1 MKNYEVK
8 LVFLPKKVL
17 HKISKDVEL
26 PLNNEDQELAEKMIY
41 HIEESRK
48 PNSKFRAGVG
58 VAAVQYGILKN
69 MFYISVNKED
79 GVDEDFSDVLI
90 NPKVVATS
98 AYEVALDGGEGCLS
112 VDEDWPNQEGYVY
125 RKNRIVIDAYSY
137 KEKKNK
143 RYDFNGYLAIIAQH
157 ELDHLQGKLF
167 VDRIN
172 RKDPWEKKNDAV
184 II

>member
-1 MKNYEVK
+1 
-8 LVFLPKKVL
+8 
-17 HKISKDVEL
+17 
-26 PLNNEDQELAEKMIY
+26 
-41 HIEESRK
+41 
-48 PNSKFRAGVG
+48 
-58 VAAVQYGILKN
+58 

>member
-17 HKISKDVEL
+17 HKISKDVKL

-98 AYEVALDGGEGCLS
+98 AYEVALDLS
-112 VDEDWPNQEGYVY
+112 LIHISEPT
-125 RKNRIVIDAYSY
+125 RP
-137 KEKKNK
+137 
-143 RYDFNGYLAIIAQH
+143 
-157 ELDHLQGKLF
+157 LF
-167 VDRIN
+167 
-172 RKDPWEKKNDAV
+172 
-184 II
+184 